1 MGFPRPVLRLAI
13 LSLLVSGGM
22 VLRKRQQ
29 AKTVPEKPSP
39 SWPPFE
45 PAATPPLIG
54 FTEPLVGYTKPTAGF
69 TESQVGFT
77 EPLVDSQMKW
87 VAPVDGGCPDGF
99 PLKAN
104 DNSGI
109 FHVPGGRFY
118 DRTVPER
125 CYATADDALADG
137 YRQAKA

>member
-1 MGFPRPVLRLAI
+1 MRCSRRLFRLAI
-13 LSLLVSGGM
+13 LSLIVGGG
-22 VLRKRQQ
+22 VTFWKQRQGKLATPASTPEWPPLQ
-29 AKTVPEKPSP
+29 PTVPAPAKT
-39 SWPPFE
+39 
-45 PAATPPLIG
+45 AA
-54 FTEPLVGYTKPTAGF
+54 FTEPLF
-69 TESQVGFT
+69 
-77 EPLVDSQMKW
+77 DSQMKW
-87 VAPVDGGCPDGF
+87 AAPVDGACPDGY
-99 PLKAN
+99 PIKGN

>member
-1 MGFPRPVLRLAI
+1 MRIARPLLRLAI
-13 LSLLVSGGM
+13 LSLLVSGGAA
-22 VLRKRQQ
+22 LWKRRQ
-29 AKTVPEKPSP
+29 AQAVSAKAEP

-45 PAATPPLIG
+45 PAPTPPNVG
-54 FTEPLVGYTKPTAGF
+54 FTEPLVG
-69 TESQVGFT
+69 FT
-77 EPLVDSQMKW
+77 EPLIDSQMKW
-87 VAPVDGGCPDGF
+87 VAPVDGGCPDGY
-99 PLKAN
+99 PIKAN

>member
-1 MGFPRPVLRLAI
+1 MRFARPVLRLAI

-22 VLRKRQQ
+22 ALWKRQQ
-29 AKTVPEKPSP
+29 SKAVPAKPSP

-45 PAATPPLIG
+45 PATTPPTVG
-54 FTEPLVGYTKPTAGF
+54 FTEPLVGF
-69 TESQVGFT
+69 TDPLVGFT

-87 VAPVDGGCPDGF
+87 VAPVDGGCPDGY
-99 PLKAN
+99 PIKAN

-118 DRTVPER
+118 ERTVPER
-125 CYATADDALADG
+125 CYSTADGALADG

>member
-1 MGFPRPVLRLAI
+1 MALW
-13 LSLLVSGGM
+13 
-22 VLRKRQQ
+22 KRQQ
-29 AKTVPEKPSP
+29 SKAVSTKPTP

-45 PAATPPLIG
+45 PAATPP
-54 FTEPLVGYTKPTAGF
+54 T
-69 TESQVGFT
+69 VGFT
-77 EPLVDSQMKW
+77 EPLVDSQFKDSQMKW
-87 VAPVDGGCPDGF
+87 VAPVDGGCPDGY
-99 PLKAN
+99 PIKAN

-118 DRTVPER
+118 ERTVPER